1 MIGTYLTE
9 VCFVFYSVATA
20 YIQASIFNYRLANG
34 IRSTI
39 NHNVWGWA
47 YTVYA
52 VVIIIAMHSS
62 LIFGL
67 IAAGLIREIFFA
79 PSLNLWR
86 GLDYFYFNPE
96 GKSILDKL
104 IKTRPRY
111 IAIYAVS
118 CVLFIALQILIMTN

>member
-9 VCFVFYSVATA
+9 ACFIFYSVATA

-39 NHNVWGWA
+39 NHNAWGWA
-47 YTVYA
+47 YAVYA
-52 VVIIIAMHSS
+52 IVIIIAMHAS

-79 PSLNLWR
+79 PALNLWR
-86 GLDYFYFNPE
+86 KKEYFYFNPE
-96 GKSILDKL
+96 GVSYVDKL
-104 IKTRPRY
+104 IKTPKRY